1 MGTFAATRDVAVAI
15 GSAATQI
22 DLATIDEALAEA
34 DRAQS
39 LGPILDP
46 TAFMRGSESL
56 SEQVRYLRA
65 FRTFRA
71 AIEEF
76 NPARG

>member
-1 MGTFAATRDVAVAI
+1 VSTFAATRDVAVAI
-15 GSAATQI
+15 GSAAAQV
-22 DLATIDEALAEA
+22 DLATIDE
-34 DRAQS
+34 S

-56 SEQVRYLRA
+56 SNQVRYLRA